1 MESYKNYS
9 RFSTL
14 IVTVITAISVI
25 GIDEWKVILTPR
37 YAFLAPVIV
46 AVLSFI
52 VAQYTEE
59 KRVNRAEELVHKEY
73 SSSEAQTEE
82 ELVEC
87 NDYIYSD
94 SDDSC

>member
-25 GIDEWKVILTPR
+25 GIDEWKVILTPK

-46 AVLSFI
+46 AVLSFV

-59 KRVNRAEELVHKEY
+59 KRVNRAEELVHDQY
-73 SSSEAQTEE
+73 
-82 ELVEC
+82 V
-87 NDYIYSD
+87 I
-94 SDDSC
+94 DDEDCEFEDAGC